1 MLGASISKEKLKS
14 LTVPRL
20 FVVFSLLLLRQ
31 SSGVDP
37 GFFLGGGALV
47 SCSTS
52 TYTLH
57 NTSCIRKPQ
66 FISGGGAHPLHPRS
80 APGPVVD
87 KTQPIYYAVIPL

>member
-52 TYTLH
+52 TSTLQ

-66 FISGGGAHPLHPRS
+66 FISGGGC
-80 APGPVVD
+80 APPA
-87 KTQPIYYAVIPL
+87 P

>member
-31 SSGVDP
+31 SSGADP
-37 GFFLGGGALV
+37 GFFLGGSALV

-52 TYTLH
+52 TLGSI
-57 NTSCIRKPQ
+57 TSRC
-66 FISGGGAHPLHPRS
+66 SG
-80 APGPVVD
+80 
-87 KTQPIYYAVIPL
+87 K